1 MIRKIKSSNFDKFLN
16 KYYFSRF
23 DNKNLKL
30 SISKKVRLVDHYI
43 WWFSN
48 KREFQIYELSNKK
61 LIFFWYQKFLFKNNF
76 FWSCGFHVDSNSNLT
91 DIIKSYSNFLKFL
104 KKRKKIPIVGIVIK
118 KNIFLKKLN
127 QDLGFERVENKHDKI
142 YQAIKKFYNVKN
154 SSNLIFLKL

>member
-30 SISKKVRLVDHYI
+30 SISKKVKLVDHYI

-61 LIFFWYQKFLFKNNF
+61 LIFFWYQKFFFKKKF

-127 QDLGFERVENKHDKI
+127 QDLGFERVENTNDKI
-142 YQAIKKFYNVKN
+142 FQAIKKFYNVKN

>member
-30 SISKKVRLVDHYI
+30 SISKKVKLVDHYI

-61 LIFFWYQKFLFKNNF
+61 LIFFWYQKFF
-76 FWSCGFHVDSNSNLT
+76 F
-91 DIIKSYSNFLKFL
+91 
-104 KKRKKIPIVGIVIK
+104 
-118 KNIFLKKLN
+118 
-127 QDLGFERVENKHDKI
+127 
-142 YQAIKKFYNVKN
+142 
-154 SSNLIFLKL
+154 